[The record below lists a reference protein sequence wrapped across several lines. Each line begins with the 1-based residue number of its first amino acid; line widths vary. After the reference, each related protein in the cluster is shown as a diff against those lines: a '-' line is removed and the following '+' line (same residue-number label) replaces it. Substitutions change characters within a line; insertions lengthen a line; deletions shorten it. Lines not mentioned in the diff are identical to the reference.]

1 MDQHTP
7 TFAGIDVSKATL
19 DAYLHPEGSH
29 RQFKNHKTGWR
40 ALRGW
45 LNAAHPDGVVY
56 EATGAYQ
63 PVDEVCPGRRSHRLI
78 LWGPGLKGICRWQW
92 DSRRIVR
99 GT

>member
-7 TFAGIDVSKATL
+7 TFARIDVSKATL

-56 EATGAYQ
+56 EATGAR
-63 PVDEVCPGRRSHRLI
+63 PISPLTKSALDEGA
-78 LWGPGLKGICRWQW
+78 
-92 DSRRIVR
+92 IV
-99 GT
+99 